1 MTLSIRPVRLKRSVY
16 FRVPNDIVDLI
27 DLEDDAKV
35 SLTLEE
41 TDDCHLLVYSVLKMR
56 APHENSEIA
65 AYSIREAIEQ
75 PKNRILPVRRV

>member
-1 MTLSIRPVRLKRSVY
+1 LTLSIRPVRLKRSVY

-56 APHENSEIA
+56 APHQNSEIT
-65 AYSIREAIEQ
+65 AYTIREAIEQ
-75 PKNRILPVRRV
+75 PKNRILPVGRV